1 MNYELQDLWNLW
13 NHDILKWERKLFS
26 VLSKP
31 LDAKVKKK
39 KSTTKYYDSVETFR
53 IQYWILMNFSGKE
66 KNEQHGTKETIIHKF
81 SLFCTM
87 QESIF

>member
-13 NHDILKWERKLFS
+13 DHDILKWERKLFS

-39 KSTTKYYDSVETFR
+39 K
-53 IQYWILMNFSGKE
+53 INNQILWFSRNILDPVLDI
-66 KNEQHGTKETIIHKF
+66 NEF
-81 SLFCTM
+81 LW
-87 QESIF
+87 